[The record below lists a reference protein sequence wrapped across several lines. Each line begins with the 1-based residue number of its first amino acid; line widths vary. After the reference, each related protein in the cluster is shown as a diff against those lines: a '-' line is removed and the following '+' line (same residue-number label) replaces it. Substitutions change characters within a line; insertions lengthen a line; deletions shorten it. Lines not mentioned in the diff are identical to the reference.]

1 MGQAVKCVKI
11 QLKEEEISG
20 PDCSV
25 FWADSESWTLCLTP
39 LVWRDQDVLAGSC
52 PCVSG

>member
-39 LVWRDQDVLAGSC
+39 LVWRDQDVLAG
-52 PCVSG
+52 CVSG

>member
-25 FWADSESWTLCLTP
+25 FWADSESWTLP